1 MVALNV
7 ICTAGGAC
15 GFFNF
20 RPKEEGIMKLIGSN
34 VYVRPVEESD
44 ADMLLALKVKNRHF
58 FQQFTGL
65 REASFYTLQGQADRI
80 K

>member
-1 MVALNV
+1 
-7 ICTAGGAC
+7 
-15 GFFNF
+15 
-20 RPKEEGIMKLIGSN
+20 MKLIGSN